1 MNNKDLSDDELEEE
15 LEKALKANE
24 SKRDVFSVIRKEK
37 ESLEVKEKRIK
48 DKFKY

>member
-1 MNNKDLSDDELEEE
+1 MNEKPLSDDELEEE
-15 LEKALKANE
+15 LEKALKA
-24 SKRDVFSVIRKEK
+24 SDTKRDGFSINRKEK

>member
-1 MNNKDLSDDELEEE
+1 MNDKDISDDKLEEQ
-15 LEKALKANE
+15 LGKALKPNE
-24 SKRDVFSVIRKEK
+24 SKRDISSVIRKEK

>member
-1 MNNKDLSDDELEEE
+1 MNDKDISDDKLEEE
-15 LEKALKANE
+15 LEKALKTNE
-24 SKRDVFSVIRKEK
+24 SKRDIFSVIKKEK